1 MFRVLIGLH
10 GDVFGLREGGGEKN
24 EEGHSV
30 VCPHDI
36 AGVLQI

>member
-1 MFRVLIGLH
+1 MVLFGFH
-10 GDVFGLREGGGEKN
+10 GDVFGLREGDEKH

-30 VCPHDI
+30 SVCPHDI